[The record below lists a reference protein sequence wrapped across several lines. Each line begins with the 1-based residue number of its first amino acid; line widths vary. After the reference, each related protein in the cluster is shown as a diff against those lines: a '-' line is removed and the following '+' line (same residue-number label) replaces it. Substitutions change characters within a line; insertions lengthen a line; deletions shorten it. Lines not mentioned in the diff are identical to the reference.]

1 MKTPIEPVEELKNW
15 KSDHLHTSGSYSI
28 ESLRNKPKSTLMFAR
43 ASNKSSSKR
52 SKLSRFGNNVATMD
66 ATGGL
71 KSSKEH
77 LDSLSQTKTINSK

>member
-1 MKTPIEPVEELKNW
+1 
-15 KSDHLHTSGSYSI
+15 
-28 ESLRNKPKSTLMFAR
+28 MFAR